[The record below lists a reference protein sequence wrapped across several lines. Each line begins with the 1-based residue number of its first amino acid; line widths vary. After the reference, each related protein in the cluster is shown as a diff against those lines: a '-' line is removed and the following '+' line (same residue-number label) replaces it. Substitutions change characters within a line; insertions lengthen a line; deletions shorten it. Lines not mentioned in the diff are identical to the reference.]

1 MVGRQNRS
9 RRVSGDRSSMKA
21 MRRLSLTALILAI
34 ALLAMSLG
42 VAVNDHN
49 RHQAAAE
56 RAMDDEAGTHAST
69 LEASMARARTITL
82 IMAHNAAFRGFYLEP
97 GSRASKLRRGST
109 YVNGAN
115 DALVY
120 LESLFPHQIGELCF
134 IDRGGSENARV
145 VHGQRAPVSEL
156 SSNEGGNPFFGPTF
170 ALRPGQVFQSQ
181 PYVSPDT
188 HDWVVG
194 NATPIPLGAQR
205 RSVAI
210 VHYELSIESFRDQ
223 LRADDGEYGLNL
235 VDARTGRVVIDSSR
249 PQKVGAPLGV
259 PGDRRF
265 AALARGTRARGV
277 TMIDGHVAAYRHLGP
292 GDGNANDWL
301 VVAVATDPASGILGD
316 VGAAS
321 LAILVVALML
331 MTFAVFSL
339 RASRRELETAATS
352 DSLTGLPN
360 RRQLM
365 ADLEGRAAR
374 HADPAVLLLFDLDG
388 FKNYNDAF
396 GHLAGDALL
405 TRLGQALERS
415 VRPHGR
421 AYRLGGDEFC
431 VLAEAGARAE
441 VERLAPAALVERGD
455 GFEVTSSFGTVAIPA
470 EAAGSSEAL
479 LIADQ
484 RMYAHKNSGRA
495 TARRQSTDVLLRAL
509 AERHPSLEGHLGGV
523 AQLADAVGRH
533 LGLEGDALD
542 HVRVAAE
549 LHDVGKVAIPDAI
562 LNKPGPLD
570 DDEWAFMRRHTL
582 IGERIVAAAPA
593 LGTVAKLVRA
603 SHERWDGDGY
613 PDRTAGKDIP
623 LGARIV
629 AVCDAYDAIVADR
642 AYRRGRSAAEA
653 MDELQ
658 RCAGAQFDPAV
669 VAAFA
674 AVLAAQGRADAAA
687 AAY

>member
-1 MVGRQNRS
+1 
-9 RRVSGDRSSMKA
+9 
-21 MRRLSLTALILAI
+21 MRRLSLTALVLAI
-34 ALLAMSLG
+34 ALLALSLG

-69 LEASMARARTITL
+69 LDASMARARTITL

-109 YVNGAN
+109 YVDGAN

-120 LESLFPHQIGELCF
+120 LESLFPTQIGELCF
-134 IDRGGSENARV
+134 IDRSGSENARV
-145 VHGQRAPVSEL
+145 VHGERAPVSDL
-156 SSNEGGNPFFGPTF
+156 SPDEASNPFFAPTF

-194 NATPIPLGAQR
+194 NATPIPLGPQR

-210 VHYELSIESFRDQ
+210 VHYELSVESFRHQ
-223 LRADDGEYGLNL
+223 LRADDDEYGLHL
-235 VDARTGRVVIDSSR
+235 VDARTGRVIIDSSR

-265 AALARGTRARGV
+265 AALARRPHARGV
-277 TMIDGHVAAYRHLGP
+277 TMIDGHVAAYRHLRAG
-292 GDGNANDWL
+292 GGNANDWI
-301 VVAVATDPASGILGD
+301 VVAVASDTAPGILGD
-316 VGAAS
+316 VGTAP
-321 LAILVVALML
+321 LAIVAVALVL
-331 MTFAVFSL
+331 MTLAVISL
-339 RASRRELETAATS
+339 RASRRELEKAATT
-352 DSLTGLPN
+352 DGLTGLAN

-365 ADLEGRAAR
+365 ADLERRVAR
-374 HADPAVLLLFDLDG
+374 PMDRAVLLLFDLDG
-388 FKNYNDAF
+388 FKGYNDAF

-405 TRLGQALERS
+405 ARLGQALEHS
-415 VRPHGR
+415 VQGHGR

-431 VLAEAGARAE
+431 VLADAAARRA
-441 VERLAPAALVERGD
+441 VEHSAPAALVEHGD
-455 GFEVTSSFGTVAIPA
+455 GFAVTASYGAVAIPD
-470 EAAGSSEAL
+470 EAAVATEAL

-509 AERHPSLEGHLGGV
+509 AERHPGLEGHLGGV
-523 AQLADAVGRH
+523 AQLAEAVGRH
-533 LGLEGDALD
+533 LGLEGEALD

-593 LGTVAKLVRA
+593 LGPVAKLVRA

-613 PDRTAGKDIP
+613 PDRTAGEDIP

-642 AYRRGRSAAEA
+642 PYRRGRSGAEA

-674 AVLAAQGRADAAA
+674 AVLAAEVRADAAA
-687 AAY
+687 AA

>member
-1 MVGRQNRS
+1 M
-9 RRVSGDRSSMKA
+9 
-21 MRRLSLTALILAI
+21 TALVLSI
-34 ALLAMSLG
+34 ALLPLSLG
-42 VAVNDHN
+42 VAVNEHN
-49 RHQAAAE
+49 HHQAAAQ

-69 LEASMARARTITL
+69 LDASMARARTITL
-82 IMAHNAAFRGFYLEP
+82 IMAHNEAFRGFYLQP
-97 GSRASKLRRGST
+97 GSRAFRLRSR
-109 YVNGAN
+109 YAAGAN

-120 LESLFPHQIGELCF
+120 LESLFPRQIGELCF

-145 VHGQRAPVSEL
+145 VHGKRAPVSDL
-156 SSNEGGNPFFGPTF
+156 SADEANNPFFRPTF

-188 HDWVVG
+188 HDWVIG

-205 RSVAI
+205 GSAAI
-210 VHYELSIESFRDQ
+210 VHYELSVESFRRELQ
-223 LRADDGEYGLNL
+223 ADDDDYTLSL
-235 VDARTGRVVIDSSR
+235 VDARTGRVVIDGSR
-249 PQKVGAPLGV
+249 SQQTAAPLGV
-259 PGDRRF
+259 PDDRRF
-265 AALARGTRARGV
+265 AGLAKRHGARGITTIGE
-277 TMIDGHVAAYRHLGP
+277 HVAAYRHLP
-292 GDGNANDWL
+292 AAPGNANDWVL
-301 VVAVATDPASGILGD
+301 VAVARKAAPGFADAIGT
-316 VGAAS
+316 AS
-321 LAILVVALML
+321 LAILAAALLL
-331 MTFAVFSL
+331 MTFAVISL
-339 RASRRELETAATS
+339 RASRRELQTAAMC
-352 DSLTGLPN
+352 DGLTGLAN
-360 RRQLM
+360 RRRLM
-365 ADLEGRAAR
+365 ADLERRAAQGA
-374 HADPAVLLLFDLDG
+374 ADPAVLLLFDLDG
-388 FKNYNDAF
+388 FKSYNDAF

-405 TRLGQALERS
+405 ARLGQALERS
-415 VRPHGR
+415 VSGHGR

-431 VLAEAGARAE
+431 VLADADARDR
-441 VERLAPAALVERGD
+441 VELLAPAALVEHGD
-455 GFEVTSSFGTVAIPA
+455 GFAVAASYGAVAIPQ
-470 EAAGSSEAL
+470 EAAIASEAL

-509 AERHPSLEGHLGGV
+509 AERHPSLEGHLDGV
-523 AQLADAVGRH
+523 AHLAEAVGRH
-533 LGLEGDALD
+533 LGLEGEALD

-570 DDEWAFMRRHTL
+570 DEEWAFMRRHTL

-613 PDRTAGKDIP
+613 PDRTSGEDIP

-642 AYRRGRSAAEA
+642 PYRRGRSAAEA
-653 MDELQ
+653 MHELR

-674 AVLAAQGRADAAA
+674 AVLAADGHAAA
-687 AAY
+687 AAAA

>member
-1 MVGRQNRS
+1 VDVRP
-9 RRVSGDRSSMKA
+9 
-21 MRRLSLTALILAI
+21 LSLSAFVLSI
-34 ALLAMSLG
+34 ALLLLSVG

-49 RHQAAAE
+49 RHAAAAE
-56 RAMDDEAGTHAST
+56 RAMDDEAGTHAS
-69 LEASMARARTITL
+69 LLDASMARARTITL
-82 IMAHNAAFRGFYLEP
+82 IMAHNAAFRGFYLQP
-97 GSRASKLRRGST
+97 GSRASKLRPGST
-109 YVNGAN
+109 YVDGAN

-120 LESLFPHQIGELCF
+120 LESLFPRQIGELCF
-134 IDRGGSENARV
+134 IDHSGSENARV
-145 VHGQRAPVSEL
+145 VHGKRAPVSDL
-156 SSNEGGNPFFGPTF
+156 SPDEASNPFFGPTF
-170 ALRPGQVFQSQ
+170 ALRPGQVFQSE

-194 NATPIPLGAQR
+194 NATPIPLGPQR

-210 VHYELSIESFRDQ
+210 VHYELSVESFHDQ
-223 LRADDGEYGLNL
+223 LRSDEDGYGLDL
-235 VDARTGRVVIDSSR
+235 VDARTGRVVIDNSR

-265 AALARGTRARGV
+265 AALTQKPRARGV
-277 TMIDGHVAAYRHLGP
+277 TSIDGHIAAYRHLGT
-292 GDGNANDWL
+292 GDGNANDWIL
-301 VVAVATDPASGILGD
+301 VAVAGRRSPGLLGD

-321 LAILVVALML
+321 LAILAVALVL
-331 MTFAVFSL
+331 MALAVFSL
-339 RASRRELETAATS
+339 RASRRELETAAAS
-352 DSLTGLPN
+352 DVLTGLPN

-365 ADLEGRAAR
+365 IDLEGRATR
-374 HADPAVLLLFDLDG
+374 PADPAVLLLFDLDG
-388 FKNYNDAF
+388 FKNYNDSF

-405 TRLGQALERS
+405 ARLGQALERS
-415 VRPHGR
+415 VEPYGR

-431 VLAEAGARAE
+431 VLADAVARAE
-441 VERLAPAALVERGD
+441 VERLAPAALLERGD
-455 GFEVTSSFGTVAIPA
+455 GFEVTSSYGAVAIPE

-523 AQLADAVGRH
+523 AHLAEAVGCH
-533 LGLEGDALD
+533 LGLEGEALD

-613 PDRTAGKDIP
+613 PDRTAGEDIP

-642 AYRRGRSAAEA
+642 PYRRGRSAAEA

-674 AVLAAQGRADAAA
+674 AVLAAEGHADAAA
-687 AAY
+687 AA

>member
-1 MVGRQNRS
+1 
-9 RRVSGDRSSMKA
+9 
-21 MRRLSLTALILAI
+21 
-34 ALLAMSLG
+34 
-42 VAVNDHN
+42 
-49 RHQAAAE
+49 
-56 RAMDDEAGTHAST
+56 
-69 LEASMARARTITL
+69 
-82 IMAHNAAFRGFYLEP
+82 
-97 GSRASKLRRGST
+97 
-109 YVNGAN
+109 
-115 DALVY
+115 
-120 LESLFPHQIGELCF
+120 
-134 IDRGGSENARV
+134 
-145 VHGQRAPVSEL
+145 
-156 SSNEGGNPFFGPTF
+156 
-170 ALRPGQVFQSQ
+170 
-181 PYVSPDT
+181 
-188 HDWVVG
+188 
-194 NATPIPLGAQR
+194 
-205 RSVAI
+205 
-210 VHYELSIESFRDQ
+210 
-223 LRADDGEYGLNL
+223 
-235 VDARTGRVVIDSSR
+235 
-249 PQKVGAPLGV
+249 VGAPLGV

-265 AALARGTRARGV
+265 AALARQPRARGV
-277 TMIDGHVAAYRHLGP
+277 TMIDGHVAAYRHLGAA
-292 GDGNANDWL
+292 DGNANDWIL
-301 VVAVATDPASGILGD
+301 VAVASDRAAGLFGD
-316 VGAAS
+316 VGVPS
-321 LAILVVALML
+321 LALLAVALLL
-331 MTFAVFSL
+331 MALAVFSL
-339 RASRRELETAATS
+339 RASRRELETAAAS
-352 DSLTGLPN
+352 DLLTGLPN

-365 ADLEGRAAR
+365 LDLEARTGRA
-374 HADPAVLLLFDLDG
+374 ADPAVLLLFDLDG
-388 FKNYNDAF
+388 FKNYNDSF

-405 TRLGQALERS
+405 ARLGQALERS
-415 VRPHGR
+415 MRPHGR

-431 VLAEAGARAE
+431 VLATASARAE

-455 GFEVTSSFGTVAIPA
+455 GFEVTSSYGAVVIPE

-523 AQLADAVGRH
+523 AHLAETVGRH

-613 PDRTAGKDIP
+613 PDRTAGEDIP

-653 MDELQ
+653 MDELE

-674 AVLAAQGRADAAA
+674 AVLAAEGHADAAA
-687 AAY
+687 AA